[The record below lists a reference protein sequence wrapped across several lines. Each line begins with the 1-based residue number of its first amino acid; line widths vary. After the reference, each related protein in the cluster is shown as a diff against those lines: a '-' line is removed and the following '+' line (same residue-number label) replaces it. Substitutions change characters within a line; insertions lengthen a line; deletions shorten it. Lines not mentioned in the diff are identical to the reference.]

1 MRRETRQRRAI
12 RNALEAA
19 GHPLSPT
26 EILEAAKARVEGLGI
41 ATVYRNL
48 KHLMGEGWIDSVE
61 LPGEAPRYEISG
73 KDHHHHFLCRECDR
87 MYEVEGCP
95 AGVRSVTPD
104 GFQLE
109 NHDLVLY
116 GLCQTCIA

>member
-26 EILEAAKARVEGLGI
+26 EILEAAKARAEGLGI

-48 KHLMGEGWIDSVE
+48 KYLMGEGWIDSVE

-87 MYEVEGCP
+87 VYEVEGCP
-95 AGVRSVTPD
+95 GGVRSVTPD
-104 GFQLE
+104 GFRLE

-116 GLCQTCIA
+116 GLCETCIA

>member
-26 EILEAAKARVEGLGI
+26 EILEAASARVEGLGI

-48 KHLMGEGWIDSVE
+48 KYLMGEGWIDSVE

-73 KDHHHHFLCRECDR
+73 KDHHHHFLCRECDQV
-87 MYEVEGCP
+87 YEVEGCP
-95 AGVRSVTPD
+95 GGVRSVTPD
-104 GFQLE
+104 GFRLE